1 MLAKWPTFTWEKL
14 LNGKYAQQA
23 EEYIN
28 DHFIFRK
35 EWVRLKTLSEQ
46 AIGKNQINDVYIGKE
61 GYLFEK
67 LNGTIENI
75 NQAVE
80 NIDNLA
86 RKIGNTSVF
95 YASTEF
101 YLYKSG

>member
-1 MLAKWPTFTWEKL
+1 M
-14 LNGKYAQQA
+14 

-35 EWVRLKTLSEQ
+35 EWVALKTASEL
-46 AIGKNQINDVYIGKE
+46 AIGKSEINNVYIGKD

-67 LNGTIENI
+67 VDDKLENL

-80 NIDNLA
+80 NIDKLA
-86 RKIGNTSVF
+86 RKIRNASLF
-95 YASTEF
+95 YDCTEF